1 MHFVE
6 NEKVKSMTAAENI
19 TDQSVVLRGVR
30 WETYE
35 RLLAD
40 HQDSNGAR
48 LNYDSGILEIMAPSF
63 KHENLKET
71 IASLFQLAAETKD
84 VDFVAAGSTT
94 FRRQDLQKG
103 FEPDACFYV
112 RDVERIRTQDEI
124 DLNVDPP
131 PDLVVEIVVTNR
143 VVNKLPLFAALA
155 IPEVWRYQADELQIL
170 VLESN
175 AYSSRATSSI
185 LPGVGSRALTE
196 LVRSSRAMARPLW
209 IQSVRDWA
217 RNI

>member
-1 MHFVE
+1 
-6 NEKVKSMTAAENI
+6 MTAAENT

-40 HQDSNGAR
+40 HQDSSGTR
-48 LNYDSGILEIMAPSF
+48 LSYDSGILEIMAPSF

-71 IASLFQLAAETKD
+71 IATIFQLAAWTKG

-94 FRRQDLQKG
+94 FRRKDLRKG
-103 FEPDACFYV
+103 FEPDACFYI
-112 RDVERIRTQDEI
+112 RDVERIRTRDEI
-124 DLNVDPP
+124 DLSVDPP

-143 VVNKLPLFAALA
+143 VIDKLPLFASLA
-155 IPEVWRYQADELQIL
+155 IPEVWRYQANELQIL

-175 AYSSRATSSI
+175 AYSSRGTSSI

-196 LVRSSRAMARPLW
+196 FVQSSRAMARPLW

>member
-1 MHFVE
+1 VDS
-6 NEKVKSMTAAENI
+6 EKVKSMTTADNI

-40 HQDSNGAR
+40 HQDSSGTR
-48 LNYDSGILEIMAPSF
+48 LNYDSGTLEIMAPSF

-71 IASLFQLAAETKD
+71 IASLFQLVVETKG

-94 FRRQDLQKG
+94 FRRQDLRKG

-112 RDVERIRTQDEI
+112 RDVERIRTRDEI
-124 DLNVDPP
+124 DLSVDPP
-131 PDLVVEIVVTNR
+131 PDLVVEVVVTSR
-143 VVNKLPLFAALA
+143 VINKLPLFAALA
-155 IPEVWRYQADELQIL
+155 IPEVWRYQAEELQIL

-175 AYSSRATSSI
+175 AYFSKATSSI

-196 LVRSSRAMARPLW
+196 LVQSSRGMTRPLW

-217 RNI
+217 RNT

>member
-1 MHFVE
+1 ME
-6 NEKVKSMTAAENI
+6 SEKVKGVTAAENI

-40 HQDSNGAR
+40 HQDSSGTR

-71 IASLFQLAAETKD
+71 IALLFQLAAETKG

-94 FRRQDLQKG
+94 FRRRDLRKG

-112 RDVERIRTQDEI
+112 RDVERIRTRDEI
-124 DLNVDPP
+124 DLRVDPP
-131 PDLVVEIVVTNR
+131 PDLVVEVVVTNR
-143 VVNKLPLFAALA
+143 VVNKLPLFAALG
-155 IPEVWRYQADELQIL
+155 IPEVWRYQAEELHIL
-170 VLESN
+170 ALESK
-175 AYSSRATSSI
+175 AYSSKETSSI
-185 LPGVGSRALTE
+185 LPGVGSLALTE
-196 LVRSSRAMARPLW
+196 LVRSSREMARPLW
-209 IQSVRDWA
+209 IQIVRDWA
-217 RNI
+217 RNT